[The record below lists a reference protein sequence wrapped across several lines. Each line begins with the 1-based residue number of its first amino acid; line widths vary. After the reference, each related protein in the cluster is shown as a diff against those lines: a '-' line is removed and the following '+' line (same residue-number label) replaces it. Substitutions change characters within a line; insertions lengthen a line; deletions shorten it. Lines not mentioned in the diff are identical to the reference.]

1 MRPLAH
7 PALDDIT
14 LAGILYALSDETR
27 AAIFVDIAGS
37 SCSQRCAAFS
47 TVSERIVPKST
58 LSQHFKTLREAG
70 LIHSERQA
78 SKCSTRRDA
87 RRSRRVFP
95 SPSSD
100 HRRLFETGETALI
113 GEPPETE
120 EPARFAPCEPKG
132 RSRDRRTCG
141 ACGPRRVRCTARIAK
156 PEQTARWMDGQPHG
170 RTASRRRPADGDGS
184 RRTFSSP
191 KREAP

>member
-70 LIHSERQA
+70 LIHSERQGVEMLNT
-78 SKCSTRRDA
+78 SRCEEIETR
-87 RRSRRVFP
+87 FP
-95 SPSSD
+95 GLLP
-100 HRRLFETGETALI
+100 AII
-113 GEPPETE
+113 G
-120 EPARFAPCEPKG
+120 AYLKQ
-132 RSRDRRTCG
+132 
-141 ACGPRRVRCTARIAK
+141 AK
-156 PEQTARWMDGQPHG
+156 PR
-170 RTASRRRPADGDGS
+170 
-184 RRTFSSP
+184 
-191 KREAP
+191 